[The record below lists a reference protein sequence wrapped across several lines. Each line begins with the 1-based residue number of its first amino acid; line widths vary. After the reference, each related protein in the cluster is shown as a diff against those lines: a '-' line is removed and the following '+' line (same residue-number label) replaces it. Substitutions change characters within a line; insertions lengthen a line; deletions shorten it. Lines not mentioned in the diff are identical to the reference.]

1 MLTFLEKGTDMAT
14 INGTAGN
21 DTLTGTNGADTIYGF
36 DGDDAIDGS
45 LGADLMYG
53 GAGNDTFKFSSV
65 QSSFPAPTDVG
76 LIDGGNGFD
85 TIDWRVISP
94 VTLGTIQNLRG
105 QYVLGAYVGS
115 QKFEITGVE
124 RIIFGN
130 GDDTIMPASNAGGLE
145 IRAGGGNDVVFANV
159 GDRIFGEEGNDRIF
173 LSGSF
178 GGPVVT
184 GSADGG
190 IGVDLLQT
198 NIAFVVD
205 MAAGTAKSGNATFS
219 ISGFENLQMSIYNVV
234 AEGYGN
240 ESANVMTVNS
250 TTTAG
255 TVGVIFDGRGGND
268 TITGSVYLDQLNG
281 GSGDD
286 HIDGGAGNDRLYGG
300 SGDDVLIGG
309 LGNDVIDGGTGFDR
323 ASYTSLFRTYTPAV
337 TNGVLTIQG
346 AAEEGTDTLTGV
358 EAIKFKDGVFQT
370 DPNAAFA
377 QVLRAYDTVLGRAPD
392 QAGLDYY
399 VDRIEDAG
407 WSLIGVANDIAGSQE
422 FQAAT
427 GGLSNGAF
435 VEYIYDHALQRAPD
449 TGGRTFYTQA
459 LDNGMSRG
467 AFVVDLSE
475 SAEHRDL
482 TSRQV
487 ANGFFNTD
495 DTYQSVA
502 LLYDG
507 AFGRLPDSNGLAYY
521 ADRVKSGALTM
532 TQVANDFAGSAE
544 FRGAISG
551 KDNGQ
556 IVDFI
561 YQNTL
566 DRAPDLGGRAFYKGQ
581 LDSGATAAGVLQDV
595 ALSLEHYS
603 LFSAHIVQGIDF
615 FG

>member
-1 MLTFLEKGTDMAT
+1 MAT
-14 INGTAGN
+14 INGTARN
-21 DTLTGTNGADTIYGF
+21 DTLTGTDDADTIYGL
-36 DGDDAIDGS
+36 DGDDTIDGG
-45 LGADLMYG
+45 LGADLLYG

-65 QSSFPAPTDVG
+65 QVRSPAPTAVG
-76 LIDGGNGFD
+76 LLDGGDGLDIVDLRN
-85 TIDWRVISP
+85 ISP
-94 VTLGTIQNLRG
+94 VSLGTIQNAAGRNTFG
-105 QYVLGAYVGS
+105 VYVGS
-115 QKFEITGVE
+115 QKFEIENVERVLLGSNNDSVSLSSSIAGVE
-124 RIIFGN
+124 LRTGSGNDYVSTGIGNDIFLEE
-130 GDDTIMPASNAGGLE
+130 GDDRAFISGFSNGSYS
-145 IRAGGGNDVVFANV
+145 
-159 GDRIFGEEGNDRIF
+159 
-173 LSGSF
+173 SGSIN
-178 GGPVVT
+178 GG
-184 GSADGG
+184 A
-190 IGVDLLQT
+190 GVDTLTT
-198 NIAFVVD
+198 NIGFVVD
-205 MAAGTAKSGNATFS
+205 LAKGFATSFGARYL
-219 ISGFENLQMSIYNVV
+219 ISGFENIELSTYNTI
-234 AEGYGN
+234 AEGYGDDGTN
-240 ESANVMTVNS
+240 VFTVAASARNTDL
-250 TTTAG
+250 
-255 TVGVIFDGRGGND
+255 GVLFDGGGGNDQITGSRFADQLYGGFGNDRINGGDGNDRLFGGAGDDTLSGGVGND
-268 TITGSVYLDQLNG
+268 TI
-281 GSGDD
+281 
-286 HIDGGAGNDRLYGG
+286 DGG
-300 SGDDVLIGG
+300 V
-309 LGNDVIDGGTGFDR
+309 GFDR
-323 ASYTSLFRTYTPAV
+323 TSYTGLFRAYAPTV
-337 TNGVLTIQG
+337 DDGILTVRG
-346 AAEEGTDTLTGV
+346 GMSEGTDTLTEV
-358 EAIKFKDGVFQT
+358 EAITFKDGVFQT

-449 TGGRTFYTQA
+449 AGGRTFYTQA

-475 SAEHRDL
+475 SAEHRGL

-532 TQVANDFAGSAE
+532 AQVANDFAGSAE

-561 YQNTL
+561 YENTL

-603 LFSAHIVQGIDF
+603 LSSAHIVQGIDF